1 MGHAMDMIL
10 TGRAVSAS
18 EALSMGLV
26 NRVVAKGTAR
36 QAAEKLASELAGL
49 PQVCM
54 RHDRLSAYQQWD
66 MDYAQAMAN
75 EFDHGIAS
83 MASGAAVTGAARFAY
98 RGERMI
104 FRHVNFELGP
114 GQALILHG
122 PNGSGKTTLL
132 RVIAGLLGLMA
143 GRLRMLGANDQL
155 LTDEA
160 HDRAFHFVSH
170 LGIVRSQMR
179 VRETLEFHAAILGAP
194 KTAVANALDDWALR
208 PLADHSGGML
218 SAGQRHR
225 LALARLSSTNRSLRW
240 TLRRRPVST
249 ISRRSISR
257 VAASSSPQ
265 VTNRF

>member
-1 MGHAMDMIL
+1 M
-10 TGRAVSAS
+10 
-18 EALSMGLV
+18 
-26 NRVVAKGTAR
+26 RVI
-36 QAAEKLASELAGL
+36 AE
-49 PQVCM
+49 
-54 RHDRLSAYQQWD
+54 
-66 MDYAQAMAN
+66 N
-75 EFDHGIAS
+75 IA
-83 MASGAAVTGAARFAY
+83 AY

-160 HDRAFHFVSH
+160 RDRAFHFVSH

-194 KTAVANALDDWALR
+194 KTAVANALDEWALR

-225 LALARLSSTNRSLRW
+225 LALARLSLQKRALWLLDEPLVALDVASK
-240 TLRRRPVST
+240 
-249 ISRRSISR
+249 SRLNDLAERHLEGGGII
-257 VAASSSPQ
+257 VAASHEPFLGDPRSLYLGPRS
-265 VTNRF
+265 